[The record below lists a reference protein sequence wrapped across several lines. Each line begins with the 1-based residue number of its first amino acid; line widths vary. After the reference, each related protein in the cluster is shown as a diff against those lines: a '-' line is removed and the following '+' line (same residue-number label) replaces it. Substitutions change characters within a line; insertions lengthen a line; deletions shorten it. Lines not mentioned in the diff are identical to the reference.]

1 MPDALDSVK
10 TLAADYRRL
19 ARNIEAE
26 NSDLA
31 KRHAQRA
38 DALESVAQELDFAR
52 KRLRPLSPDFGDLS
66 DLPEE
71 VIQHLNL
78 SKVDELEQQLRDIVA
93 SGEGVEVGLDQ
104 VIIELWRRHK
114 VTKSRTYVMNRL
126 YRMAQKGSIDSVEG
140 KKGVYSVPKVIA
152 YSGGGFADDLDEDI
166 PF

>member
-1 MPDALDSVK
+1 MPDAIDSVK
-10 TLAADYRRL
+10 ALAADYRRL
-19 ARNIEAE
+19 ARNSEAD
-26 NSDLA
+26 NPDLA
-31 KRHAQRA
+31 TRQGQRA
-38 DALESVAQELDFAR
+38 DALESVVQELDIAR

-93 SGEGVEVGLDQ
+93 SGEGSEVGLDQ

-126 YRMAQKGSIDSVEG
+126 YRMAQKGSIHSVEG
-140 KKGVYSVPKVIA
+140 KKGVYCVLRNWDMPKQ
-152 YSGGGFADDLDEDI
+152 GFADDLDDDI